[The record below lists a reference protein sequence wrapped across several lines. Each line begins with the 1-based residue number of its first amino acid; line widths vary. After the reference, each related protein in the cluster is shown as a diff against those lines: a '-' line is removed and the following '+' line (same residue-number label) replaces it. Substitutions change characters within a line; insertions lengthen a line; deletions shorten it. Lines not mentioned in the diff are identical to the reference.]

1 MEISIKEL
9 IHYFKYTK
17 DINTTHHQYYIYF
30 LQINYRPKNFL
41 TIEELDDILDRETL
55 ERFIDWHN
63 KDMYNRINECI
74 KEIEREE
81 DRQKKLLE
89 QADQNI
95 KMFIE
100 MGCLKKAKT
109 WEYLK
114 KTIR

>member
-1 MEISIKEL
+1 MEFSIKEL

-17 DINTTHHQYYIYF
+17 DINKIHHKYYIYF

-55 ERFIDWHN
+55 EYFIDWHN
-63 KDMYNRINECI
+63 KDMYNRINECLD
-74 KEIEREE
+74 EIQKEE

-89 QADQNI
+89 QADRN
-95 KMFIE
+95 IE
-100 MGCLKKAKT
+100 MFKEIGCFKQAKS